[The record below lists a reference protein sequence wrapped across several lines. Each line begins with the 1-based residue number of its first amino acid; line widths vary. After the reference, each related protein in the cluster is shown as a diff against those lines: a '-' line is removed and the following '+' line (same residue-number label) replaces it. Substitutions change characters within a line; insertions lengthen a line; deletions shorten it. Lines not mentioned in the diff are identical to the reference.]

1 MSFPEAIVEWVTW
14 PFRTLEFRVILLGDY
29 DCGKTTLLY
38 QMKLGELVNTVPTI
52 GFNVE
57 TVEYP
62 RKYRWTIWDMSMS
75 RRSVKQLIH
84 SYFPGT
90 DIVLF
95 IHNCDPQQPEPIY
108 DFHYFVDFVHKHG
121 CKHMWILLN
130 KQDTLPA
137 ESAPEIVDGLR
148 KKYEKEMAKYD
159 QLSWKI
165 LDHKLSAKTGE
176 GVQEILHQLHSSANL
191 LLRTRPK
198 PQPQP
203 RTEPEQDPEPNP
215 APEIAEDTVSS
226 PRLSEPINRKASQDS
241 VNAQAFWNSFVT
253 GDIPVWDHHAH
264 LKVTYILVL
273 EYVQQRRSTFAMAD
287 TMLAHLRR
295 LRNSQPEKF
304 GNREHRTMTVFWILQ
319 IQIAIRDYR
328 MKTKLCSN
336 PLWTDFYNVLFHTP
350 SVMDPRLWSS
360 YYNTKH
366 LFSPRAWD
374 SWVPPDRQP
383 LPVLT
388 SALDMPASLSMLQGD
403 PARLIRFAFV
413 FIRQCKHI
421 SESCDEDA
429 VRQALATLQS
439 TTIRLRASNKGIP
452 PYSETQARFWLH
464 MVRTCLQSLELAQT
478 RDKEI
483 LSSQL
488 SFDDFVALFDLKS
501 TSWKRYYSQRAWDSL
516 TARVQFVPPDR
527 RALPNV
533 INISTHRHE
542 VDAIIKGIEK
552 ELLPPEMGSLE
563 DVLLATCAESVE
575 PPGKNE
581 QRVDVDAYLSCCDDS
596 FNYDKGEF

>member
-1 MSFPEAIVEWVTW
+1 MSSIVEWVTW
-14 PFRTLEFRVILLGDY
+14 PFRTLEFKVNLLGDY

-38 QMKLGELVNTVPTI
+38 QMKLGELVNTIPTI

-62 RKYRWTIWDMSMS
+62 RKYQWTIWDMSVY
-75 RRSVKQLIH
+75 RRFPEHLIH
-84 SYFPGT
+84 NYFSGT
-90 DIVLF
+90 DIGLF
-95 IHNCDPQQPEPIY
+95 IHNCDLQQQEPIY
-108 DFHYFVDFVHKHG
+108 DFHYFVDIVNKHG
-121 CKHMWILLN
+121 CRHLWVLLN
-130 KQDTLPA
+130 KQDTLPP

-159 QLSWKI
+159 ELSWRI

-176 GVQEILHQLHSSANL
+176 GVQEILHQLHSSANH

-198 PQPQP
+198 PQPQL
-203 RTEPEQDPEPNP
+203 RAEPEQDPEPNP
-215 APEIAEDTVSS
+215 APEVAENTVSS
-226 PRLSEPINRKASQDS
+226 PRLSGPIDRKASQDS
-241 VNAQAFWNSFVT
+241 VDAHAFWNSFVT

-264 LKVTYILVL
+264 LKVIYIVVL
-273 EYVQQRRSTFAMAD
+273 EYMKQGRNTLAMAD

-304 GNREHRTMTVFWILQ
+304 GNREHRTMTIFWILQ

-328 MKTKLCSN
+328 MKKKLGGN
-336 PLWTDFYNVLFHTP
+336 PLWADFYNVLDHTP
-350 SVMDPRLWSS
+350 SLMDPRLWSS

-374 SWVPPDRQP
+374 SWTPPDRQP

-388 SALDMPASLSMLQGD
+388 SALDMPASLSTLQGD
-403 PARLIRFAFV
+403 PMRLMRFAFV

-429 VRQALATLQS
+429 IRQALATLQS

-464 MVRTCLQSLELAQT
+464 MVRICLRSLELAQT
-478 RDKEI
+478 GDKEI
-483 LSSQL
+483 LPSQL
-488 SFDDFVALFDLKS
+488 SFDGLVALFDL
-501 TSWKRYYSQRAWDSL
+501 TPLSWKRYYSQRTWDSL
-516 TARVQFVPPDR
+516 AARVQFVAPDR
-527 RALPNV
+527 RPLPNV
-533 INISTHRHE
+533 MTLSTHHHKAE
-542 VDAIIKGIEK
+542 AVIKGIEK
-552 ELLPPEMGSLE
+552 EALPSELGSLE
-563 DVLLATCAESVE
+563 DVLLATCTESVE

-596 FNYDKGEF
+596 LNYGKSDFDD

>member
-1 MSFPEAIVEWVTW
+1 MGFPEAIVEWVTW
-14 PFRTLEFRVILLGDY
+14 PFRTIEFRVNLLGDH

-38 QMKLGELVNTVPTI
+38 QMKLGELVNTIPTI

-75 RRSVKQLIH
+75 RSVEQLIH
-84 SYFPGT
+84 SYFPVP

-108 DFHYFVDFVHKHG
+108 DFQYFIDFINKHG

-130 KQDTLPA
+130 KQDTLPP
-137 ESAPEIVDGLR
+137 ERAPVIVDGLR
-148 KKYEKEMAKYD
+148 KMYEKEMAKYD
-159 QLSWKI
+159 QLSWRI

-203 RTEPEQDPEPNP
+203 RAEPEQDPEPNP

-226 PRLSEPINRKASQDS
+226 PRLSKPIDRKASQNS
-241 VNAQAFWNSFVT
+241 VNAQTFWNSFVT
-253 GDIPVWDHHAH
+253 GDIPVWDHHVH

-273 EYVQQRRSTFAMAD
+273 EYVKQRRSTFAMAD
-287 TMLAHLRR
+287 TMIAHLRR

-304 GNREHRTMTVFWILQ
+304 GNREHR
-319 IQIAIRDYR
+319 
-328 MKTKLCSN
+328 
-336 PLWTDFYNVLFHTP
+336 
-350 SVMDPRLWSS
+350 
-360 YYNTKH
+360 
-366 LFSPRAWD
+366 PRAWD

-388 SALDMPASLSMLQGD
+388 SALDMPATLSTLQGD
-403 PARLIRFAFV
+403 PIRLIRFAFV

-421 SESCDEDA
+421 SESCGEDA

-452 PYSETQARFWLH
+452 PFSETQARFWLH

-478 RDKEI
+478 GDKEI
-483 LSSQL
+483 LPSQL
-488 SFDDFVALFDLKS
+488 SFDDFVALFDLTP
-501 TSWKRYYSQRAWDSL
+501 TSWKRYYSQRTWDSL
-516 TARVQFVPPDR
+516 AARVQFVPPDR

-533 INISTHRHE
+533 MNISTHRHE
-542 VDAIIKGIEK
+542 VEAIIKGIEK
-552 ELLPPEMGSLE
+552 EVLPPELGSLE
-563 DVLLATCAESVE
+563 DVLLATWAESVE

-581 QRVDVDAYLSCCDDS
+581 QRVDVDAYLSCCDDN
-596 FNYDKGEF
+596 FNYNKVDLDD